1 MAPIDKNAA
10 RAQGKRAARA
20 VVRRVRLDPLAT
32 LPNQGGSVGKRA
44 IFAQARLLILDARAF
59 DQGLRLL
66 SRVPESALGA
76 TGHGLRAWSHMSLGA
91 IDEAVQEAWAT
102 LERTPDAEALGLA
115 MAVATRANHKDLLR
129 RVNDL
134 AESTTPRTTKDA
146 ERLLGWYTSR
156 DVAQAEAFIANVD
169 TWRVNHTTHS
179 LDLIRTETQIRAA
192 GDEDAQRATALEVG
206 RTGKAGFR
214 SATRALGKLKGWDE
228 LRELYREAD
237 LETITVVPNK
247 TSHSLAQ
254 RAARA
259 GWLDT
264 AQVISGRLIEL
275 GHKKARETHAQVS
288 DQIHI
293 GATGWPVDEA
303 QERSYEPNPRAV
315 LSVLAQSL
323 PHRSGGYATRSHG
336 ILTGLQGLGWDMLA
350 ATRLG
355 FPYDFWGQGDKREV
369 EPFDVVDTMTYRRLL
384 EPGEREYRTTPMAG
398 YIERFAERLEEVARD
413 HRAGLIHASSFQNNG
428 LAGLRAARRL
438 GIPFVYEMRGLEDL
452 MKISRNPE
460 FGRTDAYRYMT
471 GLELH
476 IVQNADLTFVI
487 TEALREEMIRRG
499 GPADRIA
506 VLPNGVHTAQFEPRQ
521 PDAALIDELG
531 LRGKTVIGYA
541 GGLVDYEGL
550 DLLLLAAAELKKTR
564 DDFAVIIV
572 GDGHFEGQLHRMARE
587 LDVLTQVALGCSNA
601 VAAKRLSLRTE
612 TVKSYLRSAAAKL
625 GAHTRHEAVSKAR
638 RAGLLP

>member
-1 MAPIDKNAA
+1 MY
-10 RAQGKRAARA
+10 KRQ
-20 VVRRVRLDPLAT
+20 T

-102 LERTPDAEALGLA
+102 LERNPDAEALGLA

-275 GHKKARETHAQVS
+275 GHKKSRETHAQVS

-384 EPGEREYRTTPMAG
+384 EPGEREYRTTPCLL
-398 YIERFAERLEEVARD
+398 YTSPSPRD
-413 HRAGLIHASSFQNNG
+413 
-428 LAGLRAARRL
+428 
-438 GIPFVYEMRGLEDL
+438 
-452 MKISRNPE
+452 
-460 FGRTDAYRYMT
+460 
-471 GLELH
+471 
-476 IVQNADLTFVI
+476 
-487 TEALREEMIRRG
+487 
-499 GPADRIA
+499 
-506 VLPNGVHTAQFEPRQ
+506 
-521 PDAALIDELG
+521 
-531 LRGKTVIGYA
+531 
-541 GGLVDYEGL
+541 
-550 DLLLLAAAELKKTR
+550 
-564 DDFAVIIV
+564 
-572 GDGHFEGQLHRMARE
+572 
-587 LDVLTQVALGCSNA
+587 
-601 VAAKRLSLRTE
+601 
-612 TVKSYLRSAAAKL
+612 
-625 GAHTRHEAVSKAR
+625 
-638 RAGLLP
+638 